1 VFKPILAAAL
11 FFTAFAGPSAAQTS
25 DGSAKKQETPSTTAV
40 QNDARYFRL
49 DFVVRELDGKR
60 AVSSRNF
67 STTIVANDRF
77 HRDAS
82 IRTGNRVPIPGASKD
97 AQFSYSDIGVNI
109 DCSGLET
116 VGPELSMFVAV
127 DISSLPDLPAG
138 SQSMPPILR
147 STRWRSATLVALAK
161 PTIVFTAEDEHT
173 GHILEVEVT
182 ATPLH

>member
-1 VFKPILAAAL
+1 MIKRILTAAL
-11 FFTAFAGPSAAQTS
+11 FLTAFAGPSVAQTS
-25 DGSAKKQETPSTTAV
+25 DNSAKKQEAPSTTTG

-60 AVSSRNF
+60 TVSSRDF
-67 STTIVANDRF
+67 SMPIVANDRF
-77 HRDAS
+77 HRGAA
-82 IRTGNRVPIPGASKD
+82 IRTGNRVPILVSSKD
-97 AQFSYSDIGVNI
+97 TQYLDIGVNI

-138 SQSMPPILR
+138 SQSIPPILR
-147 STRWRSATLVALAK
+147 STRWRSGTLIAFSK
-161 PTIVFTAEDEHT
+161 PTIIFTAEDEHT
-173 GHILEVEVT
+173 SHVLQVEVT